1 MVKVL
6 LPDEPVPEQ
15 FGLEVVLFEQWLAWF
30 GLHMVRSE
38 INSQEVK
45 DERVRLLFL

>member
-6 LPDEPVPEQ
+6 LPDEPVPAQ
-15 FGLEVVLFEQWLAWF
+15 FGLEVLLFEQWLAWF
-30 GLHMVRSE
+30 GLHMVGPRF
-38 INSQEVK
+38 SQEVE